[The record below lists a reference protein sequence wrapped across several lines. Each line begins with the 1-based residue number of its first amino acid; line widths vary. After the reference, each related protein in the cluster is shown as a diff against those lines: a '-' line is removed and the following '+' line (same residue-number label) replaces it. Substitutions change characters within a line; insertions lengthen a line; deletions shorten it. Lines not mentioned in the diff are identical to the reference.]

1 MAIKD
6 RHGKKLY
13 DAICFLPFLF
23 VCLPVVLP
31 AQRIEVSDRFNQL
44 LSQVEAQLVLP
55 LESDYK
61 DVEPVK
67 NRWLDY
73 DFSIRSRRERMEIR
87 YKILPFEERDK
98 SFFAPHVKAMQAAI
112 QVATNDDAYVV
123 SALSLSEKSLQED
136 FQADWGKLFTFVPKA
151 EFSHRRTCQ
160 MITLYREGKGMI
172 LLFFLFDKPPMELDY
187 RHLAV
192 SFERLMVDG

>member
-1 MAIKD
+1 MTRLTIYTN
-6 RHGKKLY
+6 GKKLY
-13 DAICFLPFLF
+13 LCRFLPFPLL
-23 VCLPVVLP
+23 CLPLVLA
-31 AQRIEVSDRFNQL
+31 AQRIDISEDFNQL

-55 LESDYK
+55 VESDYK
-61 DVEPVK
+61 DIQPVK
-67 NRWLDY
+67 NRWLNY
-73 DFSIRSRRERMEIR
+73 DFSIRSRKERMEIR
-87 YKILPFEERDK
+87 YKVLPFEERDK

-136 FQADWGKLFTFVPKA
+136 YRADWGKLFTFVPKA
-151 EFSHRRTCQ
+151 EFSSRRTCQ
-160 MITLYREGKGMI
+160 MITLYREGKGMV

-192 SFERLMVDG
+192 SFAGEMDL